1 MSDEPIY
8 TGKNNTECDMKTEL
22 KHSSNRHSERLL
34 ADLGE
39 IMDIPKIAVDRIRR
53 EVEYATMDGY
63 RITMKSRNGDTE
75 NEKETN
81 GNI

>member
-1 MSDEPIY
+1 
-8 TGKNNTECDMKTEL
+8 MKVEL
-22 KHSSNRHSERLL
+22 KQSSNRHSERLL
-34 ADLGE
+34 ADLRE

-75 NEKETN
+75 NDNKEN
-81 GNI
+81 AGNR